1 MPQEPC
7 VIYRA
12 RVFKLKSDAYF
23 ENINGQ
29 TALSL
34 NRRLKKRTNFFTL

>member
-1 MPQEPC
+1 MPQEQC

-12 RVFKLKSDAYF
+12 RVSKLKDNGYF

-29 TALSL
+29 TSLS
-34 NRRLKKRTNFFTL
+34 